1 MATPTTAANI
11 PHRQWPK
18 AELHLHI
25 EGTLEPELTFELAQ
39 RNGVDLPWVTPE
51 ELRSAMEFEDLQ
63 SFLNLYYSCMAALRT
78 RADFAQLMRE
88 YLRRAAADGVVHVE
102 AHFDL
107 QAHTV
112 RGILPD
118 DVYDGLAEGLDWGKQ
133 ELGITGELILAFLRD
148 EPPADALAALQSL
161 APRIEEG
168 SAPYITAVGLDSAEV
183 GYPPALFREVYAA
196 AAELGLRRTAH
207 AGEEAGPDYVW
218 GALEELGVERV
229 DHGLAI
235 LQDPKLLAEV
245 RDRNLVVTMCPLSN
259 VRLRAVDQLA
269 DHPLPELLEAGVR
282 VTVNSDDPAYFGG
295 YIGDNFDALI
305 TQFNLNADQVRQLCN
320 NSLR

>member
-1 MATPTTAANI
+1 MTTPTAPPFI

-25 EGTLEPELTFELAQ
+25 EGTLEPELTFELAR
-39 RNGVDLPWVTPE
+39 RNGVDLPWNTSE
-51 ELRSAMEFEDLQ
+51 ELRGAMEFADLQ
-63 SFLNLYYSCMAALRT
+63 SFLNLYYSCMAVLRT
-78 RADFAQLMRE
+78 REDFAQLMRE
-88 YLRRAAADGVVHVE
+88 YVRRAAADGVVHVA

-112 RGILPD
+112 RGISPD
-118 DVYDGLAEGLDWGKQ
+118 DVYDGLAAGLDWGRQ
-133 ELGITGELILAFLRD
+133 EFGITGELILAFLRD
-148 EPPADALAALQSL
+148 EPPADAMAALQSL
-161 APRIEEG
+161 APRIKDG
-168 SAPYITAVGLDSAEV
+168 SAPYLTTVGLDSAEV

-196 AAELGLRRTAH
+196 AAQLGLRRTAH

-218 GALEELGVERV
+218 EAIEELGVERI

-245 RDRNLVVTMCPLSN
+245 RDRKMIVSMCPLSN
-259 VRLRAVDQLA
+259 VRLRAVDRLA
-269 DHPLPELLEAGVR
+269 DHPLPKLLEAGVL
-282 VTVNSDDPAYFGG
+282 VTLNSDDPAYFGG
-295 YIGDNFDALI
+295 YIGDNFDAVI
-305 TQFNLNADQVRQLCN
+305 AQFGLDGDQVRQLCE